1 MSTNLTKLGDRGGE
15 LDELIKKKLRMGAT
29 NADEWLAKDPLM
41 TGAKWVVKNL
51 KKHKLLGYK
60 GDRGGCKKCRSSSKC
75 VCAPRRRK
83 RKKKKKRQV
92 TQVAFQQ
99 PTSVSGLRHLFGM
112 PSVLRRPQKLFPAR
126 SIPLSTPASRMKL
139 LGGYTPPFPSQ
150 YLANS
155 RRNYLTNLAQYTK
168 APLSLAEMQGVQR
181 TYGAFRNL
189 QQTDDFGEARR
200 AGLFA
205 HERLPRP
212 EAPAPP
218 VDEEVGDVPLA
229 PEIPLA
235 PMPPIAV
242 GSTISSQPYSVEGLE
257 DQAHDLDFV
266 PPEKQGEVE
275 ADLRAAD
282 RAGTYDEE
290 MEMIRARHD
299 PEYWGAGREGGRGAL
314 SQELYEPKGLEGW
327 ETPDSDEHGGYDTDT
342 AADYAAEQSANWWK
356 SAEGRHRLAA
366 EADIGIGADAE
377 GRTATP
383 PPPMLTEG
391 FQEGVQGQSVED
403 LIAATRAQA
412 ALQETHPSFV

>member
-1 MSTNLTKLGDRGGE
+1 
-15 LDELIKKKLRMGAT
+15 
-29 NADEWLAKDPLM
+29 
-41 TGAKWVVKNL
+41 
-51 KKHKLLGYK
+51 
-60 GDRGGCKKCRSSSKC
+60 
-75 VCAPRRRK
+75 
-83 RKKKKKRQV
+83 
-92 TQVAFQQ
+92 
-99 PTSVSGLRHLFGM
+99 
-112 PSVLRRPQKLFPAR
+112 
-126 SIPLSTPASRMKL
+126 MKL
-139 LGGYTPPFPSQ
+139 LGGYTPPFPTQ
-150 YLANS
+150 YLAHS

-168 APLSLAEMQGVQR
+168 APLSLAEMQSVQR
-181 TYGAFRNL
+181 TYGSFKNL

-218 VDEEVGDVPLA
+218 VQEEEGDVPLA

-242 GSTISSQPYSVEGLE
+242 GSTITETPYSVVSG
-257 DQAHDLDFV
+257 QSQGFDLDFV
-266 PPEKQGEVE
+266 PPDKQREVE

-290 MEMIRARHD
+290 MELVRARHD

-314 SQELYEPKGLEGW
+314 SQELYEPKGLEGY
-327 ETPDSDEHGGYDTDT
+327 ETPDTDEGYDTPT

-366 EADIGIGADAE
+366 EADIGTGADAE

-383 PPPMLTEG
+383 PPLMEH
-391 FQEGVQGQSVED
+391 FQQQVQGQSVED